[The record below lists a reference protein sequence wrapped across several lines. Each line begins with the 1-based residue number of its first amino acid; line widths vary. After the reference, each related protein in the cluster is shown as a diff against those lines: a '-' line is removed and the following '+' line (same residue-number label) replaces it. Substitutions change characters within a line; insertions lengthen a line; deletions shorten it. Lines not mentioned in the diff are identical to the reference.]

1 MKNKLIS
8 INETNKNRLRFKTLN
23 KWLKWQEGLHFT
35 AIELG
40 LERCRR
46 VANNMGLLLSLIH
59 I

>member
-46 VANNMGLLLSLIH
+46 VANNM
-59 I
+59 